1 MNFALIAS
9 KKDLVGI
16 NCVELLIN
24 EFGFKETEKEFD
36 LNPVFEKNNFSLYQI
51 NEIQIYPE
59 IFDSLKE
66 DILVFLSKHSAK
78 SGKPSLTVH
87 AVGNW
92 SKAEFGGKDFTLVN
106 TSGSLIKNYFLD
118 LIKRKKEFSLKEH
131 EVSLESTHH
140 GPFTVKPT
148 VFIELG
154 SNEKHWNNIDGARA
168 LCETVM
174 NASKV
179 NEKAK
184 AVIGFGGTH
193 YCSEFNKLL
202 ERTDYCTTHIAP
214 LYALEN
220 LNSDLISQALN
231 KSIEKVELAVLDWK
245 GLRSYKE
252 KVVELLK
259 ENKIGFERI
268 QKLI

>member
-9 KKDLVGI
+9 KKDSVGV
-16 NCVELLIN
+16 NCAELLIN
-24 EFGFKETEKEFD
+24 EFGFKESKKEFD
-36 LNPVFEKNNFSLYQI
+36 SNPVFVKENFSLYSI
-51 NEIQIYPE
+51 NELQVYPE

-66 DILVFLSKHSAK
+66 DVLVFLSRHSAK

-92 SKAEFGGKDFTLVN
+92 GKAEVGGKDFTLIK

-118 LIKRKKEFSLKEH
+118 LQKRKEEFSLKEH

-140 GPFTVKPT
+140 GPYTIKPT
-148 VFIELG
+148 VFLELG
-154 SNEKHWNNIDGARA
+154 SNETHWNNLDGAKA

-179 NEKAK
+179 NEKQK

-220 LNSDLISQALN
+220 LNSDLIQQAIQ

-245 GLRSYKE
+245 GLRNYKE

-259 ENKIGFERI
+259 ENKIEFERI
-268 QKLI
+268 NKII